1 MTPGARSAGTVTSPP
16 LSSPPA
22 LCHVSCCPLGTE
34 GFPGKWA
41 HLVFKRH
48 NSWKVL
54 CDGLGWGRRSPV
66 IGDRPLGHQHR
77 DIGAGSRQGPWGPC
91 HLETSANWQSAFAI
105 FPPVRPR
112 CGSAGPRCWLG
123 QETWGP
129 QGEPDHLATAPPGFA
144 GVLLSFL
151 SGLICSSLCCC
162 SAWCGSLQYPC
173 PCSPPSLCPE
183 ERGAR
188 WASGSFGWCLLAGW
202 GAGIFATGN
211 QVWGMRAPSEAPGEG
226 PSCLPQLLDSTTLVN
241 ASDFMWPSSVFSSA
255 CLL

>member
-112 CGSAGPRCWLG
+112 CGSAGPRCWPG

-183 ERGAR
+183 ERAGLLVLLGGVFWR
-188 WASGSFGWCLLAGW
+188 GGVLGYLQPEIRCGGCVPPLRPQGRVLPAS
-202 GAGIFATGN
+202 
-211 QVWGMRAPSEAPGEG
+211 
-226 PSCLPQLLDSTTLVN
+226 
-241 ASDFMWPSSVFSSA
+241 PSSWTPPP
-255 CLL
+255 